1 MAAEPIWLTVAD
13 VLLIHEDQIA
23 RYGGLNGIKGGGL
36 IESAV
41 MSPRHVAFYE
51 GECDILML
59 ALILCRALARDHPFI
74 DGNKRTAAVAMLIFL
89 ELNGYELIMPDGD
102 AEAPMLGQMVELLT
116 IGSLSLPNVYAAV
129 VNYLHPL
136 D

>member
-23 RYGGLNGIKGGGL
+23 RYGGLNGIKDGGP

-51 GECDILML
+51 GERDVLML

-74 DGNKRTAAVAMLIFL
+74 DGNKRTAAVGMLIFL
-89 ELNGYELIMPDGD
+89 ELNGYQLIMPDDD

-116 IGSLSLPNVYAAV
+116 IGSLSLPNVYASF

>member
-1 MAAEPIWLTVAD
+1 
-13 VLLIHEDQIA
+13 
-23 RYGGLNGIKGGGL
+23 
-36 IESAV
+36 
-41 MSPRHVAFYE
+41 
-51 GECDILML
+51 ML
-59 ALILCRALARDHPFI
+59 ALVLCRALARDHPFI

-116 IGSLSLPNVYAAV
+116 IGSLSLPNVYASV